1 MSIRPSRLGF
11 LAVALSCAAASSTPT
26 ALDRYDVRAS
36 AATQT
41 PLPEMLREVSDLAL
55 TDDGRMLAVQ
65 DETGV
70 VFEVDVRRGT
80 IVKRFALAP
89 AVLGDF
95 EGLTVVDGRIFM
107 LTATGQLY
115 ETREGAD
122 RAGVPYTLTDT
133 GLRRQCEFEGLT
145 YEPTS
150 RSLILACK
158 TPHARELRGSV
169 TLYRWSLEQKAL
181 ATPARISAPLADVMR
196 GVRGKA
202 FSPSAVARMSETGN
216 FVVLAGRQGLIAE
229 ITPAG
234 AVVGTRAL
242 ERRLHP
248 QPEGIAFLGDSLLV
262 ISDEGG
268 KGRGTLT
275 LYPRAK

>member
-1 MSIRPSRLGF
+1 
-11 LAVALSCAAASSTPT
+11 
-26 ALDRYDVRAS
+26 
-36 AATQT
+36 
-41 PLPEMLREVSDLAL
+41 
-55 TDDGRMLAVQ
+55 
-65 DETGV
+65 
-70 VFEVDVRRGT
+70 
-80 IVKRFALAP
+80 
-89 AVLGDF
+89 
-95 EGLTVVDGRIFM
+95 
-107 LTATGQLY
+107 
-115 ETREGAD
+115 
-122 RAGVPYTLTDT
+122 
-133 GLRRQCEFEGLT
+133 
-145 YEPTS
+145 
-150 RSLILACK
+150 
-158 TPHARELRGSV
+158 
-169 TLYRWSLEQKAL
+169 
-181 ATPARISAPLADVMR
+181 VMR

-268 KGRGTLT
+268 KGQGTLT

>member
-1 MSIRPSRLGF
+1 MRIRPSRLGV
-11 LAVALSCAAASSTPT
+11 LAVALSCAAAPTPSTS
-26 ALDRYDVRAS
+26 LDRYDVRPG
-36 AATQT
+36 AATQAR
-41 PLPEMLREVSDLAL
+41 LPQVLREISDLAL
-55 TDDGRMLAVQ
+55 TGDGRVLAVQ

-80 IVKRFALAP
+80 IVKSFALAP

-95 EGLTVVDGRIFM
+95 EGLTMVDGRLFM
-107 LTATGQLY
+107 LTATGELY

-122 RAGVPYTLTDT
+122 RAGVPYTLIDT

-145 YEPTS
+145 YEPAS

-158 TPHARELRGSV
+158 TPRAKELRGSV
-169 TLYRWSLEQKAL
+169 TLYRWSLDGKAL
-181 ATPARISAPLADVMR
+181 ATPPRISVPVADVMR
-196 GVRGKA
+196 GARGKT
-202 FSPSAVARMSETGN
+202 FSPSAVARMPDTGN
-216 FVVLAGRQGLIAE
+216 FVVLGGRQGLLTE
-229 ITPAG
+229 ITAAG

-242 ERRLHP
+242 EPRLHP

-268 KGRGTLT
+268 KGLGTLT